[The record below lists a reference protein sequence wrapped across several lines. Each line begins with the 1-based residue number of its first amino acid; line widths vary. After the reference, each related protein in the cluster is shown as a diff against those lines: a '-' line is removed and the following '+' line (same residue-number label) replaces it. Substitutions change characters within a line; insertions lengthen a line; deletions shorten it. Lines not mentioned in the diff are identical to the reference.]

1 MYRLTWQIVKTIMVT
16 QVQCKTMYR
25 TQPNMTEGLSKM
37 SRYKSPSLSSGST
50 FGRPKSH
57 DEATSLRLV
66 VTFLFDCLETYRQ
79 RKALAALDDHMLKDI
94 GLTRCDVEAEVSR
107 PFWR

>member
-1 MYRLTWQIVKTIMVT
+1 
-16 QVQCKTMYR
+16 
-25 TQPNMTEGLSKM
+25 M
-37 SRYKSPSLSSGST
+37 SRYKSPSIGSDPI

-57 DEATSLRLV
+57 GEATALRLV
-66 VTFLFDCLETYRQ
+66 VTFLFDCLENYRQ